1 MLHTHITSG
10 QAGRA
15 VRQPES
21 RARWPHRLGLLP
33 AIVFAL
39 FAFLAVAFLE
49 TFSVNAQ
56 RPVAIL
62 FPERVS
68 EEQAFAAVIAAGGL
82 PIRAERSV
90 LSDGVVWIAAADA
103 PGFFDAVRSRG
114 AFAVINP
121 YAFGGCFLVKPA

>member
-1 MLHTHITSG
+1 MHMANG
-10 QAGRA
+10 QKRPDGA
-15 VRQPES
+15 VRPSQQ
-21 RARWPHRLGLLP
+21 RAGWQRRLGLLP

-39 FAFLAVAFLE
+39 LAFFAVAFLE
-49 TFSVNAQ
+49 TFSVNAE

-68 EEQAFAAVIAAGGL
+68 EEQAFAAVVAAGGL

-103 PGFFDAVRSRG
+103 PDFFDAVQSRG
-114 AFAVINP
+114 AWAVINP